1 MISKALHKAI
11 YGFKNIFFLKSAELG
26 GLGFTKEDLGIWHIV
41 AIIPAFL
48 ILYAQPKLVPSKI
61 SYQNFIAFC
70 IGIFTLMLGVIPVFT
85 AIYQSTGVEFVRSI
99 MLFDYMCISLFT
111 AKLFTPAMN
120 ILLNLYLE
128 KGKRAA
134 LNSIF
139 YFGSSIL
146 ILIFN
151 ELIPKILDYYYD
163 DLIMPVDE
171 NNKYYVMFPFMLC
184 QGICLASILTAGI
197 D

>member
-1 MISKALHKAI
+1 MLAI
-11 YGFKNIFFLKSAELG
+11 
-26 GLGFTKEDLGIWHIV
+26 
-41 AIIPAFL
+41 
-48 ILYAQPKLVPSKI
+48 
-61 SYQNFIAFC
+61 
-70 IGIFTLMLGVIPVFT
+70 IPVFT
-85 AIYQSTGVEFVRSI
+85 AFYQSTKMQIFRSV

-128 KGKRAA
+128 KSKRAA

-139 YFGSSIL
+139 YFGSSTL
-146 ILIFN
+146 VLIFN
-151 ELIPKILDYYYD
+151 DVIPRIIDYYYD

-171 NNKYYVMFPFMLC
+171 NNKYYVMFPFMIC
-184 QGICLASILTAGI
+184 QAICLVSILTAGI